1 MSHCHLELVRKLNLF
16 HFVFLNNIKMYLL
29 TLLFLVL
36 DTPCCPKRQTQH
48 QRHAKF
54 LLLVYATLPPPRK
67 KVSTIKINFS
77 LTWRLFEQIITK
89 FSEFFPFSFISIS
102 APLHECN
109 EDINCDKR
117 AKCDEG

>member
-16 HFVFLNNIKMYLL
+16 HFVFLNNIKMRLL

-36 DTPCCPKRQTQH
+36 DTPCCQKTNTTSKACKIPTPSLCH
-48 QRHAKF
+48 SS
-54 LLLVYATLPPPRK
+54 PPRK

-109 EDINCDKR
+109 EDINCDTR